1 MFLHDLLEF
10 ACHRGFDQVVADP
23 TEFRV
28 EVAKRCQTAGFETAP
43 EPIADWL
50 IRCIQTPL
58 NWGSGRFSL
67 AEAQQSVAE
76 MEFWLQAEQVPVDA
90 LDAKVRQQTL
100 GAAPRKAAGARQ
112 LNGMLKGFLDLVVCH
127 NDRYY
132 VMDYKSNALGPD
144 DQAYIEPAMRQA
156 ILEHRYDLQFS
167 LYTLALHRLL
177 QARLP
182 DYDYDRHMGGAV
194 YFFLRGVDGPTQGCF
209 AERLPK
215 SLVESMD
222 QMFCGALLL

>member
-1 MFLHDLLEF
+1 M
-10 ACHRGFDQVVADP
+10 
-23 TEFRV
+23 
-28 EVAKRCQTAGFETAP
+28 
-43 EPIADWL
+43 
-50 IRCIQTPL
+50 
-58 NWGSGRFSL
+58 
-67 AEAQQSVAE
+67 
-76 MEFWLQAEQVPVDA
+76 DA

-182 DYDYDRHMGGAV
+182 DYDYDRHMGGWFISSSGESTGPLKAV
-194 YFFLRGVDGPTQGCF
+194 FSSACQNPWSNPWTKCF
-209 AERLPK
+209 AER
-215 SLVESMD
+215 SCCDEV
-222 QMFCGALLL
+222 